1 MAGTSIEQLQL
12 SVRASNVLHRL
23 GIHNIEELIKTPLE
37 DIAQQRNI
45 GAKTLDEIK
54 HILENA
60 DHIIEHAAE
69 LADNSVESDITPAF
83 TEEQLS
89 EMSRHSIE
97 ELGLS
102 VRPIHA
108 LYRDG
113 YSTIDK
119 VAQMSEVDFSQMK
132 GIGKKSIDEIK
143 VSVST
148 WIKDNI
154 SYEGNR
160 CTLWIYLLK
169 EGRSRA
175 AGCREQSGQW
185 LVLYGRISTQSRTGW
200 YEDL

>member
-89 EMSRHSIE
+89 EMSRH
-97 ELGLS
+97 
-102 VRPIHA
+102 
-108 LYRDG
+108 
-113 YSTIDK
+113 
-119 VAQMSEVDFSQMK
+119 
-132 GIGKKSIDEIK
+132 
-143 VSVST
+143 
-148 WIKDNI
+148 
-154 SYEGNR
+154 
-160 CTLWIYLLK
+160 
-169 EGRSRA
+169 
-175 AGCREQSGQW
+175 
-185 LVLYGRISTQSRTGW
+185 
-200 YEDL
+200 

>member
-1 MAGTSIEQLQL
+1 MAGTPIEQLQL
-12 SVRASNVLHRL
+12 SVRASNVLHRM
-23 GIHNIEELIKTPLE
+23 GIQDIEELIKTPLE

-60 DHIIEHAAE
+60 GHVIEQAAE
-69 LADNSVESDITPAF
+69 LADNSVDSDITPAF

-102 VRPIHA
+102 ARPIHA

-119 VAQMSEVDFSQMK
+119 VAQMSETDFSQMK

-143 VSVST
+143 VFVST

-154 SYEGNR
+154 SYEDSSFQ
-160 CTLWIYLLK
+160 CKI
-169 EGRSRA
+169 
-175 AGCREQSGQW
+175 
-185 LVLYGRISTQSRTGW
+185 
-200 YEDL
+200 DP

>member
-113 YSTIDK
+113 YSRELGKSQLTRLRYLSRLGLKTIFHMK
-119 VAQMSEVDFSQMK
+119 TALFSAKLFQK
-132 GIGKKSIDEIK
+132 
-143 VSVST
+143 
-148 WIKDNI
+148 
-154 SYEGNR
+154 
-160 CTLWIYLLK
+160 
-169 EGRSRA
+169 
-175 AGCREQSGQW
+175 
-185 LVLYGRISTQSRTGW
+185 
-200 YEDL
+200 